1 MEELNMSQAVKNE
14 FYDLKKKTME
24 LHGLIKRL
32 QAEARSDVN
41 MMNHV
46 SIMTEVEVLRKA
58 CYQDLNTLQLLGLQF
73 MNKLQYGAVS
83 RVIQG
88 LKKEI
93 E

>member
-1 MEELNMSQAVKNE
+1 MNMSQAVKNE

-32 QAEARSDVN
+32 EAEARSDVN

-46 SIMTEVEVLRKA
+46 SIMTEVEILRKA
-58 CYQDLNTLQLLGLQF
+58 CYSDLNTLQLLGLQF
-73 MNKLQYGAVS
+73 MNRLQYAAVS

>member
-1 MEELNMSQAVKNE
+1 MSQAIKNE

-46 SIMTEVEVLRKA
+46 SIMTEVEILRKA

-83 RVIQG
+83 RVIQS

>member
-1 MEELNMSQAVKNE
+1 MSQAVKNE